1 MYPIKL
7 YKFVNVCVMLLY
19 LTGKPLT
26 MYIPC
31 ASTIDTASTGNRKA
45 PTHVNMESELSVTAL
60 ALAFLAASR
69 SSSAFGSCRP
79 NQISHTGKST
89 N

>member
-7 YKFVNVCVMLLY
+7 YKFMNVCVMLLY
-19 LTGKPLT
+19 LTGKLLK